1 MATCAVASL
10 NMTYPPG
17 CFVFGAAWSKKK
29 SEGKET
35 ARQNISGDDVIL
47 ANQEKT
53 SSAVDVGGTIERR

>member
-1 MATCAVASL
+1 
-10 NMTYPPG
+10 MTYPPG

-53 SSAVDVGGTIERR
+53 SSAVDVGLNAVRKNIPVQMC